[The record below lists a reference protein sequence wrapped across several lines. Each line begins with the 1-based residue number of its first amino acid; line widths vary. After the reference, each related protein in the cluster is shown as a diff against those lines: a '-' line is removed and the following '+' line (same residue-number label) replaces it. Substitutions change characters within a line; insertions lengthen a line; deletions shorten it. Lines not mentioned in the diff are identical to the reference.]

1 MVMRTINTDF
11 REIRVGTLRGSVS
24 VPPSKSISH
33 RMLILGAISEKECI
47 VKHLLLSDDVEIT
60 LNTLRKLGYVIE
72 LKGDTAYFNG
82 EREIVST
89 PISIN
94 FGDSGTTARFLTALA
109 AGLPGEYILDGS
121 SRMRERPMAPLINAL
136 KDLKVSIKSTNG
148 YLPIHLKGEILQG
161 GEVHV
166 DVNQSSQYMSALML
180 VAPLTER
187 GLKIFPSGE
196 IASKSYADLT
206 IAMLEQNGI
215 RMEKND
221 SYVYITGNQ
230 RPTLTKNTVE
240 GDFSSAAYFAV
251 GAAISG
257 GKVYIENINRTSWQ
271 GDRII
276 LDVLKEAGVNVL
288 WDEKGVYITA
298 GTLRGI
304 EMDMI
309 SVPDL
314 VPTVAVMAL
323 FAEGKSEFRNVAH
336 LRIKESD
343 RLSAIVNNINN
354 LGGSALVEGSDLTIK
369 PKALKGSLIQTYN
382 DHRIAM
388 SFALAGLC
396 VPNTQI
402 ENPNC
407 VTKSFPNFW
416 CELDRLTHPD

>member
-1 MVMRTINTDF
+1 MRTINTDF
-11 REIRVGTLRGSVS
+11 REIKPGTLRGSVS

-33 RMLILGAISEKECI
+33 RMLILGAISEKKCV
-47 VKHLLLSDDVEIT
+47 VKHLLLSDDVKIT
-60 LNTLRKLGYVIE
+60 LNALRKLGYVIE

-82 EREIVST
+82 ERKIVSK

-94 FGDSGTTARFLTALA
+94 FGDSGTSARLLTALA
-109 AGLPGEYILDGS
+109 AGLPGDYILDAS
-121 SRMRERPMAPLINAL
+121 SRMRKRPMAPLINAL

-148 YLPIHLKGEILQG
+148 YLPIQLKGEILQG

-166 DVNQSSQYMSALML
+166 DVTQSSQYMSALML

-187 GLKIFPSGE
+187 GLKIFPSRE

-215 RMEKND
+215 RVEKND
-221 SYVYITGNQ
+221 SYIYIAGNQ
-230 RPTLTKNTVE
+230 RPILTMSTVE

-257 GKVYIENINRTSWQ
+257 GKVYIENINRNSWQ

-276 LDVLKEAGVNVL
+276 LDVLKKAGANVH
-288 WDEKGVYITA
+288 WDKKGASVLA
-298 GTLRGI
+298 GTLHGI
-304 EMDMI
+304 EMDMS

-314 VPTVAVMAL
+314 VPTVAVLAL
-323 FAEGKSEFRNVAH
+323 FAEGKSGFGNVGH

-343 RLSAIVNNINN
+343 RLSAIINNISN
-354 LGGSALVEGSDLTIK
+354 LGGSAVVDGFDLIIK
-369 PKALKGSLIQTYN
+369 PKVLKGTRIQTYN

-396 VPNTQI
+396 VPNTRI

-416 CELDRLTHPD
+416 FELDRLTHPD

>member
-1 MVMRTINTDF
+1 MVMRKFNTDF
-11 REIRVGTLRGSVS
+11 REITAGTLKGSIS
-24 VPPSKSISH
+24 VPSSKSISH
-33 RMLILGAISEKECI
+33 RMLILGAISEKKCV
-47 VKHLLLSDDVEIT
+47 VKHLLLSDDVKIT
-60 LNTLRKLGYVIE
+60 LNALRKLGYVIE
-72 LKGDTAYFNG
+72 LIGDTACFYG
-82 EREIVST
+82 ERKIISE
-89 PISIN
+89 PLSIN
-94 FGDSGTTARFLTALA
+94 FGDSGTSTRFLTALA

-136 KDLKVSIKSTNG
+136 KDLEVSIKSTNG
-148 YLPIHLKGEILQG
+148 YLPIRLKGEILQG

-166 DVNQSSQYMSALML
+166 DVSQSSQYMSALML

-187 GLKIFPSGE
+187 GLKIFPSVE

-215 RMEKND
+215 RMERSD
-221 SYVYITGNQ
+221 SYVYIAGNQ
-230 RPTLTKNTVE
+230 RPTLTKTTVE

-271 GDRII
+271 GDRIV
-276 LDVLKEAGVNVL
+276 LDVLKEAGANVR
-288 WDEKGVYITA
+288 WDKKGAYVSA

-304 EMDMI
+304 EMDMS

-314 VPTVAVMAL
+314 VPTIAVMAL
-323 FAEGKSEFRNVAH
+323 FAERKSKLRNVEH

-343 RLSAIVNNINN
+343 RLSAIIDNIAN
-354 LGGSALVEGSDLTIK
+354 LGGSAIVEGADLIIK
-369 PKALKGSLIQTYN
+369 PKALKGALIQTYN

-396 VPNTQI
+396 VPNTRI

-407 VTKSFPNFW
+407 VTKSFPSFW
-416 CELDRLTHPD
+416 FELDRLTHPD